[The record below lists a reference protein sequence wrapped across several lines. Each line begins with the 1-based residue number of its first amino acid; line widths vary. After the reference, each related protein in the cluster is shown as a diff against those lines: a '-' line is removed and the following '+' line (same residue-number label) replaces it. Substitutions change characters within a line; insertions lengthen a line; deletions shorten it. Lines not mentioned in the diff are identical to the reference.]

1 MYKFIQV
8 CNGDNSFNFVVK
20 TSLTL
25 VLVATG
31 VKKASVRVCVRL
43 ASPGAMAM
51 ITGIVLGR
59 GDEEIAVHTSQIHE
73 APDTTSD
80 LLVKS
85 VLSGHARFL
94 YNGEI
99 AVGKKAQKT
108 NAYQRNENL
117 LVSGHAYVES
127 RPSLEILANDVRCT
141 HGATTGSI
149 DEDELW
155 YLASRGIDGTA
166 GTKII
171 TEGFIQRALDR
182 IGDNSIIPS
191 IWRILSR

>member
-1 MYKFIQV
+1 MYKFVQV
-8 CNGDNSFNFVVK
+8 RDGENSFHFVVK
-20 TSLTL
+20 TNLAL
-25 VLVATG
+25 VLVAVG
-31 VKKASVRVCVRL
+31 LKKANVRVSVRL
-43 ASPGAMAM
+43 SAPGATAM
-51 ITGIVLGR
+51 VTGIVLGR
-59 GDEEIAVHTSQIHE
+59 DDEEIALHTTQIHA

-94 YNGEI
+94 YHGEI
-99 AVGKKAQKT
+99 CVEKKAQKT

-117 LVSGHAYVES
+117 LVSEHAYVES

-141 HGATTGSI
+141 HGAATSSI

-155 YLASRGIDGTA
+155 YLASRGISQKA
-166 GTKII
+166 GVKII

-182 IGDNSIIPS
+182 IGDNSIIS
-191 IWRILSR
+191 DIWQILSR